1 MSKGNDESSAGCFL
15 RTLFLIIIL
24 SLMFTWCERNDG
36 KDLIDSSIEQV
47 HHWYSHA
54 DSVWNQND
62 TVRIVDK
69 NNDTK

>member
-1 MSKGNDESSAGCFL
+1 MSKGDDESAAGCFL
-15 RTLFLIIIL
+15 RTLFWIIIL

-62 TVRIVDK
+62 TTR
-69 NNDTK
+69 